1 MKLKDIRISQANR
14 EIVRAQVDR
23 LKESIQKNGYFKG
36 IPIIVDKD
44 GWIIDGQHRYVA
56 CKELKIEPT
65 IIVDGS
71 FDIVPIINS
80 MQLKWGIKDYVR
92 YYSAKGY
99 EHYIALE
106 QLCKAKSISPSTAYA
121 LITGKVVERPSVG
134 RIVKHGATQQSPIKM
149 GIFKFPDL
157 SEKGLAKI
165 ERRIDL
171 VFELIARLQLP
182 KTNRLIVAISRLALD
197 KNFSFPMMYTKL
209 DYQMS
214 KVHRCS
220 TIQDYVNLLSG
231 IYNHKNSKKVA
242 V

>member
-14 EIVRAQVDR
+14 ELVRPQIDR
-23 LKESIQKNGYFKG
+23 LKESIKKNGYFKG
-36 IPIIVDKD
+36 IPIIVDED

-56 CKELKIEPT
+56 CKELGIEPT
-65 IIVDGS
+65 IIVDGT
-71 FDIVPIINS
+71 FDIVPIINT

-92 YYSAKGY
+92 YYAAKGY

-106 QLCKAKSISPSTAYA
+106 QLCKAKNVSPSTAYA
-121 LITGKVVERPSVG
+121 LITGKSVERPGVE
-134 RIVKHGATQQSPIKM
+134 RLVKPKTAQQSPIKI
-149 GIFKFPDL
+149 GTFKFPDL

-171 VFELIARLQLP
+171 IFELIAKLQLP
-182 KTNRLIVAISRLALD
+182 KTNRLIVAISKLALD

-214 KVHRCS
+214 KVHKCV